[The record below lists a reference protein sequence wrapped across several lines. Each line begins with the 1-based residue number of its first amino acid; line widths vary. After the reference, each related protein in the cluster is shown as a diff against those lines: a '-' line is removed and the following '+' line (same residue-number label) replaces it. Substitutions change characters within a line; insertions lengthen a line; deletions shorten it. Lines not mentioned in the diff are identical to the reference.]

1 MGVIGFRTSRPE
13 DADALFSL
21 WERAVEATHDF
32 LHPEHK
38 AFIAKLV
45 RDEFLPHAELALAV
59 DETGAP
65 LGFLAMSG
73 NRIDALFVDPA
84 RHGQGIGKALILRGA
99 RDQPLLL
106 VDVNAQNASGV
117 GFYRHLG
124 FREIGRSATDE
135 LGLPYPLLHLE
146 CRRFA

>member
-1 MGVIGFRTSRPE
+1 MIEFRTSRTE
-13 DADALFSL
+13 DADTLFSI
-21 WERAVEATHDF
+21 WKRAVDATHDF
-32 LHPEHK
+32 LSPEHK

-45 RDEFLPHAELALAV
+45 REEFLPNAELTLAV
-59 DETGAP
+59 DEADAP
-65 LGFLAMSG
+65 LGFLTMSG
-73 NRIDALFVDPA
+73 NKIDALFVDPA
-84 RHGQGIGKALILRGA
+84 RHGHGIGKALILRAA
-99 RDQPLLL
+99 REQPLLL

-146 CRRFA
+146 WRRFA